1 MPVLVIELNTVCDG
15 IVDGLEVTEV
25 VLQGLWDIELDAV
38 EQIVG
43 DCVPEAVVD

>member
-1 MPVLVIELNTVCDG
+1 MLVIELISVCDG

-25 VLQGLWDIELDAV
+25 VLQELWDTELDAV